1 MTITGIDAVTYGVAN
16 LTKATTF
23 FADWGLERR
32 SRGATKAVFATADGS
47 EVVVRPRS
55 AKALPKAIERKST
68 IRALTWGVT
77 AKRDLTVIEREL
89 GNDREVEH
97 DRDGTLWSTDDN
109 GLALGFR
116 VSRRKRLTSKPTGV
130 NAPGAIQRVDQRATY
145 YERAHPLTI
154 GHVVMNV
161 RDRERTKRFYMERLG
176 FALSDVY
183 QGRGV
188 FLRARARA
196 GHHNL
201 FLLEAENGP
210 TLNHVAFGVRDIHE
224 LFAGGQFMSNRGW
237 PTAIGPGRHRISSAY
252 FWYFKNPAGGLA
264 EYFWDEDSL
273 TERWQPGTWD
283 PAPDTFAE
291 WVLAN
296 GLPRARALPPTR
308 ARRDAK

>member
-161 RDRERTKRFYMERLG
+161 RDRERTKRFYMERLDLRCQMSTKVGG
-176 FALSDVY
+176 FSCA
-183 QGRGV
+183 
-188 FLRARARA
+188 
-196 GHHNL
+196 
-201 FLLEAENGP
+201 
-210 TLNHVAFGVRDIHE
+210 
-224 LFAGGQFMSNRGW
+224 
-237 PTAIGPGRHRISSAY
+237 
-252 FWYFKNPAGGLA
+252 
-264 EYFWDEDSL
+264 
-273 TERWQPGTWD
+273 
-283 PAPDTFAE
+283 PAPAPGITIYSFSKPRMAPPSTT
-291 WVLAN
+291 WPSVCGTSTNCLPAAN
-296 GLPRARALPPTR
+296 S
-308 ARRDAK
+308 